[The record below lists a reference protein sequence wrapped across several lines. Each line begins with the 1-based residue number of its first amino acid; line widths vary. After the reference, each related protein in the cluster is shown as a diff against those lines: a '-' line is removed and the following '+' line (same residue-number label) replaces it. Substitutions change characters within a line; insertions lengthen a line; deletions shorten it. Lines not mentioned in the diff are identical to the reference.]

1 MDEMS
6 YALVTG
12 ASYGIG
18 RAIAEELASS
28 KHNLILH
35 SLTDQ
40 GLSAIC
46 DVLMNKYK
54 IHVIYSEVDLTIT
67 EVPQSLYEFSRN
79 KSCKVDILVNNAG
92 IGFDGPIENYSV
104 NEIDSMIFLNIRL

>member
-1 MDEMS
+1 
-6 YALVTG
+6 
-12 ASYGIG
+12 
-18 RAIAEELASS
+18 
-28 KHNLILH
+28 
-35 SLTDQ
+35 
-40 GLSAIC
+40 
-46 DVLMNKYK
+46 
-54 IHVIYSEVDLTIT
+54 VDLTIT